1 MIFVFTCETKDLRY
15 LQRPPLVLANAPQGS
30 IRKSFTVIVSLS
42 SHTYF
47 SFFLVVGLEFHLNSL
62 YSTYIQSFISELPCV
77 IYEYTLR
84 QEYTFQWF
92 LKYCYDNSNVAFG
105 RYSCNGYHAIAQN
118 TCRVDR
124 VKRSTVCLLI

>member
-15 LQRPPLVLANAPQGS
+15 LQWPPLVLANAPQGS

-62 YSTYIQSFISELPCV
+62 YSTYVKSFISELPCV
-77 IYEYTLR
+77 IIRVYPSARVYIPVVSQVLLR
-84 QEYTFQWF
+84 
-92 LKYCYDNSNVAFG
+92 
-105 RYSCNGYHAIAQN
+105 
-118 TCRVDR
+118 
-124 VKRSTVCLLI
+124 